1 MKLLRWLRTLHG
13 WMGVVL
19 LPWVVLIGLTGF
31 YLNHPDPF
39 LYVLENP
46 EPDDAA
52 FPALAPPAIVD
63 RAYIE
68 SFAARIWPSEKI
80 EAVRE
85 EAYHNEPSLIA
96 KTALREIIAEK
107 RSGYVY
113 EKTDYVRHAFKPDGE
128 MFHTKYYWGRMFKEF
143 HVRGWLGTGAG
154 TFLADLVSLCLVVFG
169 LSGMY
174 IFFWPRIR
182 RATARNRG

>member
-1 MKLLRWLRTLHG
+1 MKLHRWLRTLHG

-31 YLNHPDPF
+31 YLNHPGPF
-39 LYVLENP
+39 LYALENP
-46 EPDDAA
+46 EPVDAA

-68 SFAARIWPSEKI
+68 SFAARIWPAEKI

-143 HVRGWLGTGAG
+143 HVRGWLGSGAG

-182 RATARNRG
+182 RATARARG